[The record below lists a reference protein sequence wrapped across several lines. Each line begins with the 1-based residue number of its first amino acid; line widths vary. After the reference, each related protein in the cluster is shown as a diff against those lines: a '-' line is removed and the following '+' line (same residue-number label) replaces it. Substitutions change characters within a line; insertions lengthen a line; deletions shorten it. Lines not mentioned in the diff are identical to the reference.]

1 MPWRTIRCAW
11 RGDITAARKRGDRLG
26 CTGQAVRCRDGDM
39 GLAGGDGAAVIV
51 VAADLPASVAAIGNP
66 AWVTGSVKR

>member
-1 MPWRTIRCAW
+1 
-11 RGDITAARKRGDRLG
+11 
-26 CTGQAVRCRDGDM
+26 M